1 MSTTMPYVSLNE
13 AQTHLPDLIA
23 GLKPGEELEITVNDR
38 TVARLVAEPA
48 KARKTRLPGSALG
61 KLVVVAEDDDHLRDF
76 KDYMP

>member
-1 MSTTMPYVSLNE
+1 MPYVSLNE

-23 GLKPGEELEITVNDR
+23 GLKPGEELEITINDR

-48 KARKTRLPGSALG
+48 KARKPRRPGSAVG
-61 KLVVVAEDDDHLRDF
+61 ILVVVAEDDEHLRDF